1 MPSRIRTPHRVPEDN
16 YNRIYGNLDELSGL
30 AECHGS
36 VDLGDARNGRPPHH
50 IRIITPNGNLWD
62 RSHLRILLSPVGP
75 SAIGTVWVDVNPG
88 GGHQGRRHRYAALV

>member
-1 MPSRIRTPHRVPEDN
+1 MPSRIRTPHRVPKDN

-30 AECHGS
+30 AECRGS
-36 VDLGDARNGRPPHH
+36 VDLGDARNG
-50 IRIITPNGNLWD
+50 GNLWD
-62 RSHLRILLSPVGP
+62 RNHLRILLSPVGP